1 MQPTT
6 PLEPPQGL
14 LVDTA
19 WLDQHLNEPQLRIL
33 DVRGRHPSSALPAAK
48 RAEFDT
54 AHVPG
59 AVFVDWTRD
68 FVNQE
73 AVVPYQLAEPDQFA
87 TDAAALGISDREL
100 VVTYDDYY
108 GIHAARV
115 AWALRCYGLEAR
127 VLDGGW
133 RTWTEEG
140 HATTAEPTD
149 VPSTMV
155 RARTQTPLRLSLDDF
170 ERARLRGAVV
180 VDARPRHLYLG
191 EPGLAGTGHI
201 PGALALPYQ
210 ELVDGATGL
219 FQSPAAIRRL
229 VVAAGID
236 PDAPAAEVV
245 ATCGIG
251 VSATVALI
259 ALELVG
265 VRVSGVYDGAWTE
278 WSADPARPVAY
289 GQTPRS
295 AAPHTLARNL
305 SPAPAAVSPGVS

>member
-1 MQPTT
+1 MTS
-6 PLEPPQGL
+6 
-14 LVDTA
+14 
-19 WLDQHLNEPQLRIL
+19 
-33 DVRGRHPSSALPAAK
+33 RGRDSGAPSS
-48 RAEFDT
+48 
-54 AHVPG
+54 
-59 AVFVDWTRD
+59 WT
-68 FVNQE
+68 
-73 AVVPYQLAEPDQFA
+73 
-87 TDAAALGISDREL
+87 LGPVI
-100 VVTYDDYY
+100 
-108 GIHAARV
+108 
-115 AWALRCYGLEAR
+115 
-127 VLDGGW
+127 
-133 RTWTEEG
+133 
-140 HATTAEPTD
+140 P
-149 VPSTMV
+149 
-155 RARTQTPLRLSLDDF
+155 
-170 ERARLRGAVV
+170 
-180 VDARPRHLYLG
+180 YLG

-201 PGALALPYQ
+201 PGAPALPYQ

-236 PDAPAAEVV
+236 PDAPPAEIV

-305 SPAPAAVSPGVS
+305 SPAPAAVSPGASSPHRLTVSPGAAQREPVHPKRGFPHPLGGGRLKTVVTIRMPARPA